1 MSIQSGVGKINFNS
15 NVERAVYE
23 VFNRVCEGL
32 GYDWREYTNDEKYS
46 FLFATIVQTTHIDGY
61 RKERKDYILR
71 REVRDFGGIHCK
83 IEIFTPK
90 RRKFTEYEIKEM
102 LTGRPDPIYAW
113 HLFSNEELAKAKRWY
128 DAQEISE
135 EKINEVVKEI
145 LKEFE

>member
-1 MSIQSGVGKINFNS
+1 MSIQSGVGKINFKS

-32 GYDWREYTNDEKYS
+32 GYDWREYTSDEKYS

-61 RKERKDYILR
+61 PKERKDYILR

-83 IEIFTPK
+83 IEIFTPQGQ
-90 RRKFTEYEIKEM
+90 KFTDYHIKRM
-102 LTGRPDPIYAW
+102 LIGESPYSD
-113 HLFSNEELAKAKRWY
+113 EELKEL
-128 DAQEISE
+128 EISD
-135 EKINEVVKEI
+135 EKIDEVAREI